1 MALRLPGCRAW
12 LQALWRLR
20 RRRRRHRRYPPA
32 HIGTRLEDREG
43 EVDGGPAGHHEYVI
57 LTANSD
63 TNTWIEYQLDSFCD
77 NIVEIYIIILHLKK
91 TALHLK

>member
-1 MALRLPGCRAW
+1 MAAGSLATKTKEEKT
-12 LQALWRLR
+12 
-20 RRRRRHRRYPPA
+20 PPLS
-32 HIGTRLEDREG
+32 TRLEDGEG
-43 EVDGGPAGHHEYVI
+43 EVDGGPSGHHEHVI